1 MWSPLLAQIQ
11 TQPWLQAL
19 LTGSG
24 LCALFWLIDHAGAHA
39 MVRYIPIGTP
49 VYRRNLTGILRRV
62 LLLCAAGLL
71 AVSDY
76 LILLPSAWQ
85 GRLPLLA
92 VALPIAAAIL
102 GVWLLI
108 ESRLV
113 RHVIAGDTALRS
125 WWQQYMQ
132 ARSPSSI
139 GQEPAMGLFDFLHLT
154 PERKQRVYGS
164 DAYGAPSQRLNRL
177 LYLLTW
183 AHLVVWV
190 YALRMQT

>member
-85 GRLPLLA
+85 GRLPLLV
-92 VALPIAAAIL
+92 VALPIAAVIVV
-102 GVWLLI
+102 VWLLV

-113 RHVIAGDTALRS
+113 RHVVAGDSALRS

-132 ARSPSSI
+132 ARAPSSI
-139 GQEPAMGLFDFLHLT
+139 GQEPSMGLFDFLRLS
-154 PERKQRVYGS
+154 PELKQRIYGS
-164 DAYGAPSQRLNRL
+164 DAYGAPSQRLNGL

-183 AHLVVWV
+183 AHLVAWV
-190 YALRMQT
+190 YALRMQA

>member
-1 MWSPLLAQIQ
+1 MWSSLLAQIQ

-71 AVSDY
+71 AVGDY

-85 GRLPLLA
+85 SRLPLLL

-102 GVWLLI
+102 VVWLLI

-132 ARSPSSI
+132 TRSPSTI
-139 GQEPAMGLFDFLHLT
+139 GQEPSLGLLDFLRLT
-154 PERKQRVYGS
+154 RALKQRIYGS
-164 DAYGAPSQRLNRL
+164 EAYGGPSQRLNQL

-183 AHLVVWV
+183 AHLVAWV
-190 YALRMQT
+190 YALRMQA